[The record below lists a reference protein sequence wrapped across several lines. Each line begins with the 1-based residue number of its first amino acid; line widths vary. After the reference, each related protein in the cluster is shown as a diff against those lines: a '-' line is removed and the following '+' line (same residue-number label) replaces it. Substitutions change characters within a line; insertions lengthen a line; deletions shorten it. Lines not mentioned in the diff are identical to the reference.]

1 MKRPQGSHLGSERPV
16 YTGEDD
22 LYEDAWDFQQTD
34 SLYTP
39 APLIGTSLISTLFDL
54 QK

>member
-1 MKRPQGSHLGSERPV
+1 MRPERPI

-22 LYEDAWDFQQTD
+22 LYEDVWDFQQTD

-39 APLIGTSLISTLFDL
+39 APLIGTAKPLMRQS
-54 QK
+54 Q